1 MAQPSN
7 TFDTYDAKGNRESLA
22 DIIYNISPTDTPF
35 ISMAARGKASAT
47 YEECQTDELAAA
59 ITTNAVIEGDEAT
72 MDASAASTRVGNYLQ
87 IADKTVT
94 VSGTQEVVNKAG
106 RKSELAYQVAK
117 KGKEL
122 KRDMESQL
130 TSNTAQVAGN
140 STTATKSGGIRAW
153 IATNDVLGT
162 GSAASP
168 TGNGTDARTDGT
180 QRALLESH
188 LKSAIQS
195 CWSEGG
201 NPSMVMTGTCNKTVI
216 SGFTGNSTRFDKGE
230 DKKLVAAIDIYESD
244 FGALEIVPS
253 RFSRE
258 RDVWVL
264 DKEMWEVR
272 YLRPF
277 QQFELSK
284 TGDSEKRQMLAEYT
298 LVSRQE
304 KASGM
309 VADCTTS

>member
-7 TFDTYDAKGNRESLA
+7 AFDTYDSKGNRESLS
-22 DIIYNISPTDTPF
+22 DIITSISPMDTPF
-35 ISMAARGKASAT
+35 MSMCKQAKATAT
-47 YEECQTDELAAA
+47 YEEWMTDTLASAS
-59 ITTNAVIEGDEAT
+59 TSNAVIEGDEAT
-72 MDASAASTRVGNYLQ
+72 LDASVATVRVGNYTQ
-87 IADKTVT
+87 ISDKTVVT
-94 VSGTQEVVNKAG
+94 TGTQEVISKAG

-122 KRDMESQL
+122 KRDMEATL
-130 TSNTAQVAGN
+130 TANQAQVAGN
-140 STTATKSGGIRAW
+140 ATTARKIGSLGSW

-168 TGNGTDARTDGT
+168 TGDGTDARTDGT
-180 QRALLESH
+180 QRALTESL
-188 LKSAIQS
+188 LKTAIQN
-195 CWSEGG
+195 CWTEGG
-201 NPSMVMTGTCNKTVI
+201 EPSMVMVGPHNKTVI
-216 SGFTGNSTRFDKGE
+216 SGFTGNSTRFDVGE
-230 DKKLVAAIDIYESD
+230 DKKLTASIDVYESD
-244 FGALEIVPS
+244 FGALDIVPN

-264 DKEMWEVR
+264 DKDHWEIS

-277 QQFELSK
+277 SQHELSK
-284 TGDSEKRQMLAEYT
+284 TGDSEKRQMLVEYT
-298 LVSRQE
+298 LISRQE

>member
-7 TFDTYDAKGNRESLA
+7 SFDTYDAKGNREALA

-35 ISMAARGKASAT
+35 LTMAAQGKATAT
-47 YEECQTDELAAA
+47 YEEWQTDELASAV
-59 ITTNAVIEGDEAT
+59 TTNAVIEGDEAT
-72 MDASAASTRVGNYLQ
+72 LDASVATTRVGNYTQ
-87 IADKTVT
+87 IADKTVVIT
-94 VSGTQEVVNKAG
+94 GTQEVVNHAG
-106 RKSELAYQVAK
+106 RKSELAYQIAK

-140 STTATKSGGIRAW
+140 STTARKSAGLGAW

-168 TGNGTDARTDGT
+168 TGNGTNARTDGT

-188 LKSAIQS
+188 LKTAVQN

-201 NPSMVMTGTCNKTVI
+201 NPSSVMVGPFNKTVI
-216 SGFTGNSTRFDKGE
+216 SGFTGNSTRMDKGE
-230 DKKLVAAIDIYESD
+230 DKKLFASIDVYESD
-244 FGALEIVPS
+244 FGALQIQPS

-264 DKEMWEVR
+264 DPEMWEVR

-284 TGDSEKRQMLAEYT
+284 TGDSEKRQLLTEYV